1 MQRLL
6 NILTLINT
14 TCVGIVVAGSV
25 YMYQN
30 KDAIR
35 ESFQT
40 VIVEE
45 LKESVGDLVKESLP
59 VPGVPSSTSLPKGIP
74 ALPL

>member
-14 TCVGIVVAGSV
+14 ACIGIVVAGSV
-25 YMYQN
+25 YLYQN
-30 KDAIR
+30 KDTIR
-35 ESFQT
+35 ESVQT

-45 LKESVGDLVKESLP
+45 LKESVGDLVKKSLP
-59 VPGVPSSTSLPKGIP
+59 VPGVPSNTSLPKGIP